1 MGNGKSTP
9 EEETQTHFHFPFLR
23 TEENKKRR
31 KAVFTPFFLFLSFP
45 FPSFR
50 ENAPLKK
57 WRKKL
62 FYFPSLGRCMSV
74 LCYMRNRKGSIFF
87 FFFFYFS
94 LASVLWKSRKC
105 FSPRKNAV
113 QKKNLPVRIVGR
125 KHGTNRFRTVLYRL
139 HLREV
144 FLKIGRGRLETPPK
158 TETTENGEREK
169 EEETHFFI
177 NLGKPLC
184 VQLQD

>member
-1 MGNGKSTP
+1 MENQPPRRKLKLTF
-9 EEETQTHFHFPFLR
+9 TFPFLR

-31 KAVFTPFFLFLSFP
+31 KAVFTPFFLSLSFP

-50 ENAPLKK
+50 ENAPLKNGGK
-57 WRKKL
+57 NS

-74 LCYMRNRKGSIFF
+74 VCYMRNRKASIFF

-125 KHGTNRFRTVLYRL
+125 KHGTNRFRTVLYLSPTNHKKSQNR
-139 HLREV
+139 V
-144 FLKIGRGRLETPPK
+144 FTD
-158 TETTENGEREK
+158 
-169 EEETHFFI
+169 
-177 NLGKPLC
+177 GKVAVKCLPTRYFEL
-184 VQLQD
+184 